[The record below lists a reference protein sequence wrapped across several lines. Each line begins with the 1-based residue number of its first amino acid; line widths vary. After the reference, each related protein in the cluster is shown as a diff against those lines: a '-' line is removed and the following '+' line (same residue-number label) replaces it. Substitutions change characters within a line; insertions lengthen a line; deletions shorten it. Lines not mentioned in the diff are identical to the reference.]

1 MKQVV
6 SKIYRI
12 IVSRKILECLDWVK
26 KICCSFFIRKIH
38 RLFHL
43 FPCVFSLFDVC
54 SLIRNITI
62 HQGTKKNIRYSF
74 LFHLFS
80 SDIFLSSLTFFFFL
94 KEYEFRWLFISFV
107 SRSLYAWHENH
118 GKFTSI
124 VLRSTIFFDFF
135 IYFVFVTNDLKYCL
149 IFDNQ

>member
-38 RLFHL
+38 KLFHL

-80 SDIFLSSLTFFFFL
+80 SDIFLSSLTFFFF
-94 KEYEFRWLFISFV
+94 ERVWISMAFHFI
-107 SRSLYAWHENH
+107 R
-118 GKFTSI
+118 FT
-124 VLRSTIFFDFF
+124 F
-135 IYFVFVTNDLKYCL
+135 IIRVTRKPWKIYKYCIAL
-149 IFDNQ
+149 HNFFRFFYLFCIRN